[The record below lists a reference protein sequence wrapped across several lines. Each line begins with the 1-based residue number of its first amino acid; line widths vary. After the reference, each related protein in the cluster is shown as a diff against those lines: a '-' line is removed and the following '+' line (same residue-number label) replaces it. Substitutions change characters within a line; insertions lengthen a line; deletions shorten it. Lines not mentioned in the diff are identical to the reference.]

1 MVLCFVCCVA
11 STVISFKFRN
21 TALAE
26 EKVKSTS
33 FKEYREQIK
42 ESFRFFLSSKRM
54 KSLIMF
60 NAILMGIILG
70 IVNLRS
76 SMLSEM
82 KVPEQY
88 FGIVFA
94 LLQLSA
100 AFMSRIT
107 DKIQDNLKNKTLTF
121 LAIPTTVSCILI
133 GFIGTDPLSK
143 SSFILI
149 FLLFLVQY
157 AVKGPFQ
164 ALMAR
169 YLNNFTN
176 RKIRPKIV
184 AFKNLTANLFTAIV
198 TLLSSLLLQITTTAN
213 TFIIIGCISTILVV
227 LMLDY
232 MKKRVGLKP
241 EQYPKEDMKYSLL
254 KTNKQL

>member
-1 MVLCFVCCVA
+1 MVFCFLCCIA

-21 TALAE
+21 INLPE
-26 EKVKSTS
+26 EKVKSTT
-33 FKEYREQIK
+33 FKEYKEQIK

-54 KSLIMF
+54 KSLILF

-82 KVPEQY
+82 MVPEQY

-94 LLQLSA
+94 VLQFIA
-100 AFMSRIT
+100 AISSRMT
-107 DKIQDNLKNKTLTF
+107 NKVQSTFKNKTLAF
-121 LAIPTTVSCILI
+121 LSLPLTISCIII
-133 GFIGTDPLSK
+133 GFIGGDPLSK

-149 FLLFLVQY
+149 FLLYLIQY
-157 AVKGPFQ
+157 AIKGPYQ
-164 ALMAR
+164 ALMGR

-184 AFKNLTANLFTAIV
+184 ALKNLMANLFTAIV

-241 EQYPKEDMKYSLL
+241 SQYPKEDMKYSLV
-254 KTNKQL
+254 KTTKQL

>member
-21 TALAE
+21 TALTE
-26 EKVKSTS
+26 EKIKPTS

-88 FGIVFA
+88 YGIVFA
-94 LLQLSA
+94 VLQFAAAVSA
-100 AFMSRIT
+100 GMT
-107 DKIQDNLKNKTLTF
+107 DKIQSRFKNRTLAF
-121 LAIPTTVSCILI
+121 LSLPLTISCIII
-133 GFIGTDPLSK
+133 GFIGGDPLSK

-149 FLLFLVQY
+149 ILLYLIQY
-157 AVKGPFQ
+157 MIKGP
-164 ALMAR
+164 
-169 YLNNFTN
+169 Y
-176 RKIRPKIV
+176 
-184 AFKNLTANLFTAIV
+184 
-198 TLLSSLLLQITTTAN
+198 
-213 TFIIIGCISTILVV
+213 
-227 LMLDY
+227 
-232 MKKRVGLKP
+232 
-241 EQYPKEDMKYSLL
+241 
-254 KTNKQL
+254 

>member
-1 MVLCFVCCVA
+1 MVFCFLCCVA

-21 TALAE
+21 INLPE
-26 EKVKSTS
+26 EKVKSTT
-33 FKEYREQIK
+33 FKEYKEQLK

-54 KSLIMF
+54 KSLILF

-82 KVPEQY
+82 MVPEQY
-88 FGIVFA
+88 FGIAFA
-94 LLQLSA
+94 VLQFIA
-100 AFMSRIT
+100 AISSRMT
-107 DKIQDNLKNKTLTF
+107 NKVQSTFKNKTLAF
-121 LAIPTTVSCILI
+121 LSLPLTISCIII
-133 GFIGTDPLSK
+133 GFIGGDPLSK

-149 FLLFLVQY
+149 FLLYLIQY
-157 AVKGPFQ
+157 AIKGPYQ
-164 ALMAR
+164 ALMGR

-184 AFKNLTANLFTAIV
+184 ALKNLMANLFTAIV

-241 EQYPKEDMKYSLL
+241 SQYPKEDMKYSLV
-254 KTNKQL
+254 KTTKQL

>member
-1 MVLCFVCCVA
+1 MVFCFLCCVA

-21 TALAE
+21 INLPE
-26 EKVKSTS
+26 EKVKSTT
-33 FKEYREQIK
+33 FKEYKEQLK

-54 KSLIMF
+54 KSLILF

-82 KVPEQY
+82 MVPEQY

-94 LLQLSA
+94 VLQFIA
-100 AFMSRIT
+100 AISSRMT
-107 DKIQDNLKNKTLTF
+107 NKVQSTFKNKTLAF
-121 LAIPTTVSCILI
+121 LSLPLTISCIII
-133 GFIGTDPLSK
+133 GFIGGDPLSK

-149 FLLFLVQY
+149 FLLYLIQY
-157 AVKGPFQ
+157 AIKGPYQ
-164 ALMAR
+164 ALMGR

-184 AFKNLTANLFTAIV
+184 ALKNLMANLFTAIV

-241 EQYPKEDMKYSLL
+241 SQYPKEDMKYSLV
-254 KTNKQL
+254 KTTKQL

>member
-1 MVLCFVCCVA
+1 MVLCFLCCVL
-11 STVISFKFRN
+11 STIISFKFRH
-21 TALAE
+21 TVIAE
-26 EKVKSTS
+26 DKVKPVSL
-33 FKEYREQIK
+33 KEYSKQIK
-42 ESFRFFLSSKRM
+42 DSVKFSM
-54 KSLIMF
+54 KSNRVKLLLLS
-60 NAILMGIILG
+60 NALFLGLVMG

-176 RKIRPKIV
+176 RKIRPKV
-184 AFKNLTANLFTAIV
+184 TALKFLTSNLFTALV
-198 TLLSSLLLQITTTAN
+198 SMMCAVMLRFTTTAN
-213 TFIIIGCISTILVV
+213 TFIVVGCISTIFIV
-227 LMLDY
+227 LLLDY
-232 MKKRVGLKP
+232 MRGKVGLKP
-241 EQYPKEDMKYSLL
+241 EQYTKEDLKYSLY
-254 KTNKQL
+254 KPEKK

>member
-1 MVLCFVCCVA
+1 MVFCFLCCVA

-21 TALAE
+21 INLPE
-26 EKVKSTS
+26 EKVKSTT
-33 FKEYREQIK
+33 FKEYKEQLK

-54 KSLIMF
+54 KSLILF

-82 KVPEQY
+82 MVPEQY

-94 LLQLSA
+94 VLQFIA
-100 AFMSRIT
+100 AISSRMT
-107 DKIQDNLKNKTLTF
+107 NKVQSTFKNKTLAF
-121 LAIPTTVSCILI
+121 LSLPLTISCIVI
-133 GFIGTDPLSK
+133 GFIGGDPLSK

-149 FLLFLVQY
+149 FLLYLIQY
-157 AVKGPFQ
+157 AIKGPYQ
-164 ALMAR
+164 ALMGR

-184 AFKNLTANLFTAIV
+184 ALKNLMANLFTAIV

-241 EQYPKEDMKYSLL
+241 SQYPKEDMKYSLV
-254 KTNKQL
+254 KTTKQL

>member
-1 MVLCFVCCVA
+1 MVFCFFCCIA

-21 TALAE
+21 INLPE
-26 EKVKSTS
+26 EKVKPTT
-33 FKEYREQIK
+33 FKEYKEQLK
-42 ESFRFFLSSKRM
+42 ESFRFFLNSKRM
-54 KSLIMF
+54 KSLILF
-60 NAILMGIILG
+60 NAVLMGIILG

-82 KVPEQY
+82 MVPEQY

-94 LLQLSA
+94 VLQFIA
-100 AFMSRIT
+100 AISSRMT
-107 DKIQDNLKNKTLTF
+107 NTVQSTFKNKTLAF
-121 LAIPTTVSCILI
+121 LSLPLTISCIVI
-133 GFIGTDPLSK
+133 GFIGGDPLSK

-149 FLLFLVQY
+149 FLLYLIQY
-157 AVKGPFQ
+157 AIKGPYQ
-164 ALMAR
+164 ALMGR

-184 AFKNLTANLFTAIV
+184 ALKNLMANLFTAIV

-241 EQYPKEDMKYSLL
+241 SQYPKEDMKYSLV
-254 KTNKQL
+254 KTTKQL

>member
-54 KSLIMF
+54 KSLILF

-88 FGIVFA
+88 YGIVFA
-94 LLQLSA
+94 VLQFA
-100 AFMSRIT
+100 AAVSSGMT
-107 DKIQDNLKNKTLTF
+107 DKIQSRFKNRTLAF
-121 LAIPTTVSCILI
+121 LSLPLTISCIII
-133 GFIGTDPLSK
+133 GFIGGDPLSK

-149 FLLFLVQY
+149 ILLYLIQY
-157 AVKGPFQ
+157 MIKGPYQ
-164 ALMAR
+164 ALMGR

>member
-26 EKVKSTS
+26 EKIKPTS

-54 KSLIMF
+54 KSLILF

-88 FGIVFA
+88 YGID
-94 LLQLSA
+94 
-100 AFMSRIT
+100 R
-107 DKIQDNLKNKTLTF
+107 
-121 LAIPTTVSCILI
+121 
-133 GFIGTDPLSK
+133 
-143 SSFILI
+143 
-149 FLLFLVQY
+149 
-157 AVKGPFQ
+157 
-164 ALMAR
+164 
-169 YLNNFTN
+169 
-176 RKIRPKIV
+176 
-184 AFKNLTANLFTAIV
+184 
-198 TLLSSLLLQITTTAN
+198 
-213 TFIIIGCISTILVV
+213 
-227 LMLDY
+227 
-232 MKKRVGLKP
+232 
-241 EQYPKEDMKYSLL
+241 
-254 KTNKQL
+254 

>member
-1 MVLCFVCCVA
+1 MVFCFLCCVV

-21 TALAE
+21 INLPE
-26 EKVKSTS
+26 EKVKSTT
-33 FKEYREQIK
+33 FKEYKEQLK

-54 KSLIMF
+54 KSLILF

-82 KVPEQY
+82 MVPEQY
-88 FGIVFA
+88 FGIAFA
-94 LLQLSA
+94 VLQFIA
-100 AFMSRIT
+100 AISSRMT
-107 DKIQDNLKNKTLTF
+107 NKVQSTFKNKTLAF
-121 LAIPTTVSCILI
+121 LSLPLTISCIII
-133 GFIGTDPLSK
+133 GFIGGDPLSK

-149 FLLFLVQY
+149 FLLYLIQY
-157 AVKGPFQ
+157 AIKGPYQ
-164 ALMAR
+164 ALMGR

-184 AFKNLTANLFTAIV
+184 ALKNLMANLFTAIV

-241 EQYPKEDMKYSLL
+241 SQYPKEDMKYSLV
-254 KTNKQL
+254 KTTKQL